1 MGSIVRGAASAV
13 AGVLVCLAVVEKAH
27 AQAQAAPKA
36 ETAAP
41 AAPAEKP
48 AADPKQLAYGKHLSG
63 ECTSCHR
70 IDGID
75 NGIPSIT
82 GWDLGEFVQTM
93 TWYKDGARDN
103 QAMRSV
109 AQSLDDDQI
118 EALATYF
125 QTIPKPPKKK

>member
-1 MGSIVRGAASAV
+1 MSLQYARF
-13 AGVLVCLAVVEKAH
+13 
-27 AQAQAAPKA
+27 
-36 ETAAP
+36 TAAGLALSYLASP
-41 AAPAEKP
+41 TTSL
-48 AADPKQLAYGKHLSG
+48 ADPQKIGYGKHLAR

-70 IDGID
+70 IDGVD